1 MIKSP
6 MLAATC
12 KDLSKVHFPVLAS
25 PKLDGVRCLIMNGV
39 AMSRSFKPIPNV
51 MIQKLA
57 LGMFEGLDG
66 ELIVGDPTAPNAYRR
81 TMSVVM
87 SEDEPIEGLV
97 YWVFDSWGI
106 APSKPHFQRR
116 LEGAAHLCRGVAKL
130 VPHTMIETPA
140 ALERLEERYLDMGY
154 EGVMLRDPY
163 GPYKEGRSTENEG
176 YLLKLKRFCDSEA
189 QVLAVQELM
198 TNTNEAEQSPTG
210 HTVRSSKKAGMVGKG
225 TMGALHVRDLKTGV
239 EFDIGTGF
247 SAADRDWWW
256 KHQACAPGAT
266 IIKYKYFPTGGKD
279 KPRFPVFLGIRD
291 KRDLGG

>member
-12 KDLSKVHFPVLAS
+12 KDLTKVHFPVLAS

-51 MIQKLA
+51 MVQKLA

-66 ELIVGDPTAPNAYRR
+66 ELIVGDPTSPNAYRR

-106 APSKPHFQRR
+106 AASKPQFQRR
-116 LEGAAHLCRGVAKL
+116 LESAKTLCRGVAKL
-130 VPHTMIETPA
+130 VPHTLIETPL
-140 ALERLEERYLDMGY
+140 ALEQLEVKYLAMGY

-163 GPYKEGRSTENEG
+163 GPYKEGRSTEKEG
-176 YLLKLKRFCDSEA
+176 FLLKLKRFCDSEA
-189 QVLAVQELM
+189 QVLCANELQM
-198 TNTNEAEQSPTG
+198 NVNEQTLSPTG
-210 HTVRSSKKAGMVGKG
+210 HKVRSSKKEGKVDAA
-225 TMGALHVRDLKTGV
+225 TMGSLTVRDLKTGV
-239 EFDIGTGF
+239 EFDLGTGF
-247 SAADRDWWW
+247 SAADRLWWW
-256 KHQACAPGAT
+256 QNVGAT
-266 IIKYKYFPTGGKD
+266 KLIVKYKYFPTGGKD

-291 KRDLGG
+291 GRDL